1 MKVRVK
7 GQVEAQI
14 SEAVTELERAQVG
27 TEPKEVKSYII
38 EDIVVIELKDVLTP
52 IEQEL
57 TKHPEGVE
65 LVKRCRACL
74 LERAQNIFKEIIHN
88 LLNVEIISFYTDI
101 SPENNKSSIVF
112 TLSENVEPKFYENA
126 RLSWRRC

>member
-1 MKVRVK
+1 MKVRAK

-65 LVKRCRACL
+65 LVKRCRACI

-88 LLNVEIISFYTDI
+88 LLNVEVVAFYADI
-101 SPENNKSSIVF
+101 STKVNEGSIIF
-112 TLSENVEPKFYENA
+112 TLSENVEPKLKEK
-126 RLSWRRC
+126 RGD

>member
-1 MKVRVK
+1 MKVRAK

-14 SEAVTELERAQVG
+14 SEAVTELERARVG
-27 TEPKEVKSYII
+27 TEPKEVKSHII

-52 IEQEL
+52 IEREL

-88 LLNVEIISFYTDI
+88 LLNVKVVALYADI
-101 SPENNKSSIVF
+101 STKVNKGSIIF
-112 TLSENVEPKFYENA
+112 TLSENVEPKFKEK
-126 RLSWRRC
+126 RGD

>member
-1 MKVRVK
+1 MKVRAK

-14 SEAVTELERAQVG
+14 SEAATELERAQVG

-38 EDIVVIELKDVLTP
+38 EDLVVIELKDVLTL

-65 LVKRCRACL
+65 PK
-74 LERAQNIFKEIIHN
+74 FKEKRG
-88 LLNVEIISFYTDI
+88 D
-101 SPENNKSSIVF
+101 
-112 TLSENVEPKFYENA
+112 
-126 RLSWRRC
+126 

>member
-1 MKVRVK
+1 MKVRAK
-7 GQVEAQI
+7 DQVEAQI

-27 TEPKEVKSYII
+27 TKPKEVKSYII

-57 TKHPEGVE
+57 TKHPKGVE

-88 LLNVEIISFYTDI
+88 LLNVEVVAVYADI
-101 SPENNKSSIVF
+101 STKVNEGSIIF
-112 TLSENVEPKFYENA
+112 TLSENVEPKFKEK
-126 RLSWRRC
+126 RGD